1 MGGRRAVWAG
11 LTAFF
16 ASGRAKSIDQLRAE
30 LSGLASGNS
39 PSTLETLN
47 AGGAGHTDRETF
59 GPASDKKAATI
70 ATGHVHNIQPSFE
83 VEAMTEADPPLRP
96 PVVTANTPMP
106 LDIPEPEQAR
116 KLYEYDD

>member
-1 MGGRRAVWAG
+1 MS
-11 LTAFF
+11 F
-16 ASGRAKSIDQLRAE
+16 ASGNGPSSDQLRAE
-30 LSGLASGNS
+30 PGGLASGNS
-39 PSTLETLN
+39 PSTPETPN

-70 ATGHVHNIQPSFE
+70 ATGHVHNVQPSFE
-83 VEAMTEADPPLRP
+83 VEAMTEGDLPRGR
-96 PVVTANTPMP
+96 PVVTADTPMP